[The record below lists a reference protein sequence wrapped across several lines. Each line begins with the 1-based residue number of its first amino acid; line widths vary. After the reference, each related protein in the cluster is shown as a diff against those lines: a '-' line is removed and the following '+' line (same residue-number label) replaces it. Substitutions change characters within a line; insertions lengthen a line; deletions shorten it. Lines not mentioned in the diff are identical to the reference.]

1 MATMQSGSHRA
12 GGGWRVPIGIAAIDG
27 LLGGGVPA
35 GIFVDVFGG
44 HGTGKTQMLLQAA
57 ARFAGA
63 AKRVLYVDTAGTF
76 RPERIL
82 QMAPPGGD
90 SSDILGMISVARV
103 QSVAEQLEVL
113 HKLDKDGRSGGDY
126 DGGVG
131 FDLVVIDSLT
141 DLFSYEYSRYGDL
154 RERNKSLF
162 RYVRGLAKLAVRS
175 RVTVMA
181 SNVVRVYGDEEVENM
196 ADEVGLFAHVRVRLF
211 REENRSG
218 GAGRRLCGYAYCAMP
233 GVVGTGDQA
242 GGPGP
247 GYRDAG
253 YDIGFSYKI
262 LTSGIETS
270 DYDGGNDGN
279 GGISLP

>member
-1 MATMQSGSHRA
+1 MATMQPGPHRV
-12 GGGWRVPIGIAAIDG
+12 GGGSGGGRVPIGVAAIDG

-63 AKRVLYVDTAGTF
+63 ARRVLYVDTAGTF

-82 QMAPPGGD
+82 QMAPPGCGGG
-90 SSDILGMISVARV
+90 SAILDMISVARV
-103 QSVAEQLEVL
+103 QSVAEQLGVL
-113 HKLDKDGRSGGDY
+113 QRLDSGGRNGR
-126 DGGVG
+126 GGGGG
-131 FDLVVIDSLT
+131 FGLVAVDSLT

-162 RYVRGLAKLAVRS
+162 RYVRGLARLAVRS
-175 RVTVMA
+175 RITVMA
-181 SNVVRVYGDEEVENM
+181 SNVVRVYGDGEVENM

-211 REENRSG
+211 RDEED
-218 GAGRRLCGYAYCAMP
+218 GAGGRLRGHAYCAAPAAP
-233 GVVGTGDQA
+233 GRRGYRGA
-242 GGPGP
+242 GCAP
-247 GYRDAG
+247 RDAG
-253 YDIGFSYKI
+253 YDVGFSYKI
-262 LTSGIETS
+262 LRSGIETS
-270 DYDGGNDGN
+270 GCGGGGGG